1 MKEWFKKVFN
11 AFIEARQAEANRR
24 IAAMHLYRM
33 TDRELNDIG
42 IGRGDIKR
50 IVYENEVETKEQST
64 NSKKSKSNVSWRQY
78 IYSKLGWELHKAN
91 HA

>member
-1 MKEWFKKVFN
+1 MKQWFKKLFI

-24 IAAMHLYRM
+24 IAEMHLYRM

-50 IVYENEVETKEQST
+50 VVYEDAPEKEYI
-64 NSKKSKSNVSWRQY
+64 SKEAKAKE
-78 IYSKLGWELHKAN
+78 YSKFGWELYKAN

>member
-1 MKEWFKKVFN
+1 MKEWFNKIFN

-50 IVYENEVETKEQST
+50 VVYEEDENNKDKKE
-64 NSKKSKSNVSWRQY
+64 NVSWRQY